1 MLNNKGFTVIELI
14 MSFVFT
20 SILALSLF
28 AVVLNYRNRQMD
40 ESIKTDLLA
49 FKSQLIIDVQKDIQ
63 MKGLHHIDYCE
74 EENPV
79 THVLNRVGRCI
90 VLHFNDNPSTSKE
103 FRIREDTSQDS
114 LDHPDG
120 SSDKFYYSIPYIVY
134 GGIRYDIPDAA
145 NVSIR
150 SNFILEETTFADG
163 IETNTPIYKIRV
175 DIAHNDIDGD
185 MDISI
190 VCEGTKRM
198 DDGEAPYQQYS
209 IGDRVTI
216 QLNATEQ
223 KPFIVIKESSRSDA
237 YLTLLYD
244 GEYDNNPDSL
254 VSKYVNFNSDISA
267 GNVYSND
274 STISRKVSNIA
285 SSWVNAKKVRLITFE
300 EVEYIVNA
308 CPYIRNVV
316 QNDGDPEPYVT
327 ISTSGAN
334 ANAPEWLVKTNNG
347 AQSINYWTSSGR
359 DYAKDHPKYG
369 KRVWTVLDIDH
380 SVTDSAVNST
390 FAVRPVIEVSKI
402 YVTGA

>member
-28 AVVLNYRNRQMD
+28 AVVLNYRNRQTD
-40 ESIKTDLLA
+40 ESIRADLLS

-79 THVLNRVGRCI
+79 THVMSRVGRCI

-103 FRIREDTSQDS
+103 FRIKEETSQD
-114 LDHPDG
+114 LLEHPDG

-145 NVSIR
+145 NVSVR

-163 IETNTPIYKIRV
+163 LETNTPIYKIRV
-175 DIAHNDIDGD
+175 DLAHNDIDGD

-190 VCEGTKRM
+190 VCEGTKKI
-198 DDGEAPYQQYS
+198 DNGATPYTQYS

-216 QLNATEQ
+216 QLNDTTQ
-223 KPFIVIKESSRSDA
+223 MKFVVIKSSSSSDS

-244 GEYDNNPDSL
+244 DVYDSSTSSL
-254 VSKYVNFNSDISA
+254 LPTSISFNEDESA
-267 GNVYSND
+267 GNSYSVYS
-274 STISRKVSNIA
+274 TIGGQVSRISNV
-285 SSWVNAKKVRLITFE
+285 WVNAKTVRLITFE
-300 EVEYIVNA
+300 EIEYILDL
-308 CPYIRNVV
+308 CPYYRNAI
-316 QNDGDPEPYVT
+316 QKDGDAEPYIA
-327 ISTSGAN
+327 ISTSGPT
-334 ANAPEWLVKTNNG
+334 ANAPEWLVKSNNST
-347 AQSINYWTSSGR
+347 AIDYWTASAR
-359 DYAKDHPKYG
+359 DYSKEHSKYG
-369 KRVWTVLDIDH
+369 KRVWVVSNSNSRI
-380 SVTDSAVNST
+380 TDAAVNSS
-390 FAVRPVIEVSKI
+390 FALRPVIEVSKI